1 MYVPEH
7 FSMSEDEMQDVLGDL
22 RVGELITYSNTVGLL
37 ATMLPFVH
45 RSQPGNLGALHGHLA
60 RNNEQWKHQPH
71 NEAMVILR
79 GPDAYVSPGWYESK
93 QTHGRVV
100 PTWDYITM
108 HVYGDVI
115 IHDEADYVRWV
126 VTELTEKH
134 EATQASPWSVNDA
147 PEDFITGQLRAIVG
161 IEIQITRIFAKAKA
175 SQNRSPADIAGV
187 VSGLRTS
194 GEQLMA
200 DEVERRTP
208 R

>member
-7 FSMSEDEMQDVLGDL
+7 FSMSEGEMQDVLRGH
-22 RVGELITYSNTVGLL
+22 RVGEFITYSSTAGLL
-37 ATMLPFVH
+37 ATMLPFVY
-45 RSQPGNLGALHGHLA
+45 RSQPGNLSALHGHLA
-60 RNNEQWKHQPH
+60 RNNEQWKHQPQD
-71 NEAMVILR
+71 EAMVILR

-115 IHDEADYVRWV
+115 VHDEADYVRWV
-126 VTELTEKH
+126 VTELTAKH
-134 EATQASPWSVNDA
+134 EARQASPWSVNDA

-161 IEIQITRIFAKAKA
+161 IEIQITRIVAKAKA
-175 SQNRSPADIAGV
+175 SQNRPPADIAGV

-194 GEQLMA
+194 GEHLMA
-200 DEVERRTP
+200 DEVERRKS

>member
-1 MYVPEH
+1 
-7 FSMSEDEMQDVLGDL
+7 MSEDEMQHVLGDL
-22 RVGELITYSNTVGLL
+22 RVGELITYSNAVGLL

-175 SQNRSPADIAGV
+175 SQNRPPADIAGV

>member
-1 MYVPEH
+1 
-7 FSMSEDEMQDVLGDL
+7 MSEDEMQHVLGDL
-22 RVGELITYSNTVGLL
+22 RVGELITYSNAVGLL

-134 EATQASPWSVNDA
+134 EARQASPWSVNDA

-175 SQNRSPADIAGV
+175 SQNRPPADIAGV

>member
-22 RVGELITYSNTVGLL
+22 RVGELITYSNAVGLL

-60 RNNEQWKHQPH
+60 RNNEQWKQQPH

-134 EATQASPWSVNDA
+134 EARQASPWSVNDA

-175 SQNRSPADIAGV
+175 SQNRPPADIAGV

>member
-1 MYVPEH
+1 
-7 FSMSEDEMQDVLGDL
+7 MSEDEMQDVLGDL
-22 RVGELITYSNTVGLL
+22 RVGELITYSNAVGLL

-60 RNNEQWKHQPH
+60 RNNEQWKHQPQ

-134 EATQASPWSVNDA
+134 EARQASPWSVNDA

-175 SQNRSPADIAGV
+175 SQNRPPADIAGV

>member
-1 MYVPEH
+1 
-7 FSMSEDEMQDVLGDL
+7 MSEDEMQHVLGDL
-22 RVGELITYSNTVGLL
+22 RVGELITYSNTAGLL

-134 EATQASPWSVNDA
+134 EARQASPWSVNDA

-175 SQNRSPADIAGV
+175 SQNRPPADIAGV

>member
-22 RVGELITYSNTVGLL
+22 RVGELITYSNAVGLL

-134 EATQASPWSVNDA
+134 EARQASPWSVNDA

-175 SQNRSPADIAGV
+175 SQNRPPADIAGV

>member
-1 MYVPEH
+1 
-7 FSMSEDEMQDVLGDL
+7 MSEDEMQDVLGDL
-22 RVGELITYSNTVGLL
+22 RVGELITYSNAVGLL

-134 EATQASPWSVNDA
+134 EARQASPWSVNDA

-175 SQNRSPADIAGV
+175 SQNRPPADIAGV